1 MKSKV
6 EIMPSTLIY
15 HELIGLEVKVIR
27 STNPLSTGT
36 LGRVID
42 ETKNM
47 LIVENS
53 KSRELKIPKADSEFL
68 FRIPAELSEKGRRS
82 DTFVKIQGNLLL
94 SQPENRI
101 KNIKKLRKWG

>member
-1 MKSKV
+1 MRYKV
-6 EIMPSTLIY
+6 EILPSNLIF
-15 HELIGLEVKVIR
+15 HELIGLEIKVSN
-27 STNPLSTGT
+27 STNPSLIGIR
-36 LGRVID
+36 GRVIN

-47 LIVENS
+47 LVVENS
-53 KSRELKIPKADSEFL
+53 ESRELKIPKADSEFI

>member
-6 EIMPSTLIY
+6 EILPSTLIY
-15 HELIGLEVKVIR
+15 HELIGLEIQVIR
-27 STNPLSTGT
+27 STNPALIGIHG
-36 LGRVID
+36 LVID
-42 ETKNM
+42 ETKNL
-47 LIVENS
+47 LIIENLR
-53 KSRELKIPKADSEFL
+53 SRELKIPKADSEFL

>member
-1 MKSKV
+1 MRSKV
-6 EIMPSTLIY
+6 EIMPSNLIY
-15 HELIGLEVKVIR
+15 HELIGLEIKVIC
-27 STNPLSTGT
+27 STNPALTGT
-36 LGRVID
+36 CGRVID

-53 KSRELKIPKADSEFL
+53 KSRELKIPKADSEIL

>member
-27 STNPLSTGT
+27 STNPVLTRT
-36 LGRVID
+36 PGRVID

>member
-1 MKSKV
+1 MIFKV
-6 EIMPSTLIY
+6 EILPSTLIF
-15 HELIGLEVKVIR
+15 HELIGLEIKVIY
-27 STNPLSTGT
+27 STNPSLIGIR
-36 LGRVID
+36 GRVIN

-47 LIVENS
+47 FVVENS
-53 KSRELKIPKADSEFL
+53 RSRELKIPKADSEFI

>member
-6 EIMPSTLIY
+6 EIVPSTLIY
-15 HELIGLEVKVIR
+15 HELIGLEVKVIY
-27 STNPLSTGT
+27 STNPVLTGT
-36 LGRVID
+36 LGQVID

-47 LIVENS
+47 LIIENS
-53 KSRELKIPKADSEFL
+53 QSRELKIPKADSEFL

>member
-6 EIMPSTLIY
+6 EIIPSTLIY

-27 STNPLSTGT
+27 STNPVLTGT

-47 LIVENS
+47 LIIENS
-53 KSRELKIPKADSEFL
+53 QSREKKIPKADSEFL
-68 FRIPAELSEKGRRS
+68 FRIPAELSDKGRRS

>member
-1 MKSKV
+1 MMSKV
-6 EIMPSTLIY
+6 EIMPSNLIY
-15 HELIGLEVKVIR
+15 HELIGLEIKVIC
-27 STNPLSTGT
+27 STNPALTGT
-36 LGRVID
+36 CGRVID

-53 KSRELKIPKADSEFL
+53 KSRELKIPKADSEIL

>member
-1 MKSKV
+1 MISKV
-6 EIMPSTLIY
+6 EILPSTLIY
-15 HELIGLEVKVIR
+15 HELIGLEIKVIY
-27 STNPLSTGT
+27 STNPVLTGAQ
-36 LGRVID
+36 GRVID

-53 KSRELKIPKADSEFL
+53 SSRVLKIPKADSEFI

>member
-1 MKSKV
+1 M
-6 EIMPSTLIY
+6 EILPSNLIF
-15 HELIGLEVKVIR
+15 HELIGLEVKVNN
-27 STNPLSTGT
+27 STNPSLIGIR
-36 LGRVID
+36 GRVIN

-47 LIVENS
+47 LVIENS
-53 KSRELKIPKADSEFL
+53 ESRELKIPKADSEFI
-68 FRIPAELSEKGRRS
+68 FRVPAELSEKGRRS

>member
-1 MKSKV
+1 MKSDV
-6 EIMPSTLIY
+6 EILPFTLPY
-15 HELIGLEVKVIR
+15 HELIGLDVKVIH
-27 STNPLSTGT
+27 STNPAMIGT
-36 LGRVID
+36 RGRVID

-47 LIVENS
+47 FIVEDS
-53 KSRELKIPKADSEFL
+53 KSRELNIPKADSEFI

-82 DTFVKIQGNLLL
+82 DLFVKIQGNLLL